1 MNYAAFRSIGAY
13 IPPRIMSNADF
24 EKIIDTT
31 DEWITKRTGIKER
44 RLAEKDEAPS
54 DLGTKAAEVAIS
66 RAGINKEDID
76 LIICATVTPDFLC
89 MPSTA
94 CLIASK
100 LNLPNIMAFD
110 VSAACTGFVYILG
123 IAKAFIES
131 GMKKNVLIIGAEKY
145 SSILN
150 YEDRTTCFIFGDG
163 AGAAIISA
171 TNDKSEAIIDVQCS
185 SDGTYEDLIKT
196 AGGGSKNP
204 CSQEVLDS
212 KMACI
217 SMKGNE
223 TFKLAV
229 KTLTSDVVKMLEK
242 HGLSNKDI
250 THFIPHQANYR
261 IIKAVGEALNINDE
275 QTVVTVD
282 KYGNTS
288 AASIPMAMNYAFEE
302 GRIKSGDTI
311 LFDAF
316 GGGLTW
322 GSALFKFSPKKNK
335 KWFNTTF

>member
-1 MNYAAFRSIGAY
+1 MTYAAFRSIGAY
-13 IPPRIMSNADF
+13 IPPKIMTNFDF

-44 RLAEKDEAPS
+44 RISEENEASS
-54 DLGTKAAEVAIS
+54 DLGARAAQVAID
-66 RAGINKEDID
+66 RANIAKEDID
-76 LIICATVTPDFLC
+76 LVICATVTPDYLC

-100 LNLPNIMAFD
+100 LDLPPVQAFD
-110 VSAACTGFVYILG
+110 ISAACTGFVYAVSM
-123 IAKAFIES
+123 AKAFIES

-145 SSILN
+145 TSILD
-150 YEDRTTCFIFGDG
+150 YTDRTTCFIFGDG

-171 TNDKSEAIIDVQCS
+171 TDKKEEAIVDVNCS
-185 SDGTYEDLIKT
+185 SDGNYDDLIKT
-196 AGGGSKNP
+196 AGGGSKHP
-204 CSQEVLDS
+204 CSQEVLDN

-217 SMKGNE
+217 RMKGNE

-229 KTLTSDVVKMLEK
+229 KTLTSDVQDMMEK
-242 HGLSNKDI
+242 HNITNEDI

-261 IIKAVGEALNINDE
+261 IISAVGKALGLNDE
-275 QTVVTVD
+275 QTVITVD

-288 AASIPMAMNYAFEE
+288 AASIPMAMNYAYEQ
-302 GRIKSGDTI
+302 GKVKAGDMI

-316 GGGLTW
+316 GAGLTW
-322 GSALFKFSPKKNK
+322 GSALFPFAPKQ
-335 KWFNTTF
+335 

>member
-1 MNYAAFRSIGAY
+1 MAYAAFRSIGAY
-13 IPPRIMSNADF
+13 IPPKVMTNFDF

-44 RLAEKDEAPS
+44 RIAEENEASS
-54 DLGTKAAEVAIS
+54 DLGARAAQVAID
-66 RAGINKEDID
+66 RAKFAKEDID
-76 LIICATVTPDFLC
+76 LVVCATVTPDYLC

-100 LNLPNIMAFD
+100 LDLPPVQAMDI
-110 VSAACTGFVYILG
+110 SAACTGFVYAVS
-123 IAKAFIES
+123 IAKAYIES

-145 SSILN
+145 TSILD
-150 YEDRTTCFIFGDG
+150 YTDRGTCFIFGDG

-171 TNDKSEAIIDVQCS
+171 TDKKEEAIVDVNCS
-185 SDGTYEDLIKT
+185 SDGNYDDLIKT
-196 AGGGSKNP
+196 AGGGSKHP
-204 CSQEVLDS
+204 CSQEVLDN

-217 SMKGNE
+217 RMKGNE

-229 KTLTSDVVKMLEK
+229 KTLTSDVKVMMEK
-242 HGLSNKDI
+242 HNLSNEDI
-250 THFIPHQANYR
+250 NHFIPHQANYR
-261 IIKAVGEALNINDE
+261 IIKAVGDALELKEE

-288 AASIPMAMNYAFEE
+288 AASIPMAMNYAYEQ
-302 GRIKSGDTI
+302 GKIKAGDNI

-316 GGGLTW
+316 GAGLTW
-322 GSALFKFSPKKNK
+322 GSAFFPFSPKN
-335 KWFNTTF
+335 

>member
-1 MNYAAFRSIGAY
+1 MTYAAFRSIGAY
-13 IPPRIMSNADF
+13 IPSKIMTNSDF
-24 EKIIDTT
+24 EKIIDTS

-44 RLAEKDEAPS
+44 RLAEENEVPS
-54 DLGTKAAEVAIS
+54 DLGARAAEVAIQ
-66 RAGINKEDID
+66 RAGIKKEERD
-76 LIICATVTPDFLC
+76 LIIYATVTPDFLC

-94 CLIASK
+94 CVIAAK

-110 VSAACTGFVYILG
+110 ISAACTGFVYSLS

-150 YEDRTTCFIFGDG
+150 YEDRNTCFIFGDG

-171 TNDKSEAIIDVQCS
+171 TNNKDEAIIDVECS
-185 SDGTYEDLIKT
+185 SDGNYEDLIKT
-196 AGGGSKNP
+196 PGGGSKNP
-204 CSQEVLDS
+204 CSQEVLDA
-212 KMACI
+212 KLACI
-217 SMKGNE
+217 TMKGNE

-229 KTLTSDVVKMLEK
+229 KTLTSDVIKMLEK
-242 HGLSNKDI
+242 HKLSNEDI

-261 IIKAVGEALNINDE
+261 IIKAVGEALNLTEE
-275 QTVVTVD
+275 QTVITVD

-302 GRIKSGDTI
+302 GRLKAGDTV

-322 GSALFKFSPKKNK
+322 GSALFKFSPKK
-335 KWFNTTF
+335 

>member
-1 MNYAAFRSIGAY
+1 MTYAAFRSIGAY
-13 IPPRIMSNADF
+13 IPPKIMTNADF

-44 RLAEKDEAPS
+44 RIAEDNEASS
-54 DLGTKAAEVAIS
+54 DLGARAAEQAIERS
-66 RAGINKEDID
+66 GLTKEDID
-76 LIICATVTPDFLC
+76 MVICATVTPDFLC

-100 LNLPNIMAFD
+100 LGLPPVMAYD
-110 VSAACTGFVYILG
+110 ISAACTGFVYAVS

-145 SSILN
+145 TSILN
-150 YEDRTTCFIFGDG
+150 YEDRGTCFIFGDG

-171 TNDKSEAIIDVQCS
+171 TDNISEAIVDVNCS
-185 SDGTYEDLIKT
+185 SDGNYDDLIKT
-196 AGGGSKNP
+196 PGGGSRTP
-204 CSQEVLDS
+204 CSQEVLDQ
-212 KMACI
+212 KLACI
-217 SMKGNE
+217 QMKGNE

-229 KTLTSDVVKMLEK
+229 KTLTADVQVMLKK
-242 HGLSNKDI
+242 HNLTNEDI
-250 THFIPHQANYR
+250 KHFIPHQANMR
-261 IIKAVGEALNINDE
+261 IISAVGKALGLTQE

-288 AASIPMAMNYAFEE
+288 AASIPMAMNYAYEQ
-302 GRIKSGDTI
+302 GRIKKGDTV

-316 GGGLTW
+316 GAGLTW
-322 GSALFKFSPKKNK
+322 GSALFPFSPN
-335 KWFNTTF
+335 N

>member
-1 MNYAAFRSIGAY
+1 MT
-13 IPPRIMSNADF
+13 NADF
-24 EKIIDTT
+24 EKIIDTS

-44 RLAEKDEAPS
+44 RISEKNEAPS
-54 DLGTKAAEVAIS
+54 DMGAKAAELAIQ

-76 LIICATVTPDFLC
+76 LVICATVTPDFLC

-94 CLIASK
+94 CVIASK
-100 LNLPNIMAFD
+100 LGLPPVMAYD
-110 VSAACTGFVYILG
+110 ISAACTGFVYATSV
-123 IAKAFIES
+123 AKAFIES

-145 SSILN
+145 TSILD
-150 YEDRTTCFIFGDG
+150 YTDRGTCFIFGDG

-171 TNDKSEAIIDVQCS
+171 TENKDEAIVDVNCS
-185 SDGTYEDLIKT
+185 SDGNYDDLIKT
-196 AGGGSKNP
+196 PGGGSLNP
-204 CSQEVLDS
+204 CSQEVLDA

-217 SMKGNE
+217 KMKGNE

-229 KTLTSDVVKMLEK
+229 KTLTSDVQVMMKK
-242 HGLSNKDI
+242 HNLSNDDI
-250 THFIPHQANYR
+250 DHFIPHQANYR
-261 IIKAVGEALNINDE
+261 IIKAVGDALGMNEE

-288 AASIPMAMNYAFEE
+288 AASIPMAMNYAYEQ
-302 GRIKSGDTI
+302 GKIKKGDMV

-322 GSALFKFSPKKNK
+322 GSALFKFSPN
-335 KWFNTTF
+335 N

>member
-1 MNYAAFRSIGAY
+1 MIYAAFRSIGAY
-13 IPPRIMSNADF
+13 IPPKIMTNADF

-44 RLAEKDEAPS
+44 RISEENEASS
-54 DLGTKAAEVAIS
+54 DLGARAAEVAIQ
-66 RAGINKEDID
+66 RAKINKEDID
-76 LIICATVTPDFLC
+76 LIICATVTPDYLC

-100 LNLPNIMAFD
+100 LNLPNLMAFD
-110 VSAACTGFVYILG
+110 VSAACTGFVYALSV
-123 IAKAFIES
+123 AKAFIES
-131 GMKKNVLIIGAEKY
+131 GMKKNVLIVGAETY
-145 SSILN
+145 TSILD
-150 YEDRTTCFIFGDG
+150 YTDRGTCFIFGDG

-171 TNDKSEAIIDVQCS
+171 TTNKDEAIIDINCS
-185 SDGTYEDLIKT
+185 SDGNYEDLIKT
-196 AGGGSKNP
+196 AGGGSKHP
-204 CSQEVLDS
+204 CSTEVLEN

-217 SMKGNE
+217 KMKGNE

-229 KTLTSDVVKMLEK
+229 KTLTSDVQVMMKK
-242 HGLSNKDI
+242 HNLSNEDI
-250 THFIPHQANYR
+250 NHFIPHQANYR
-261 IIKAVGEALNINDE
+261 IISAVGEALGFSEE

-288 AASIPMAMNYAFEE
+288 AASIPMAMNYAFEQ
-302 GRIKSGDTI
+302 GKIKKGDMV

-322 GSALFKFSPKKNK
+322 GSALFKFAPVE
-335 KWFNTTF
+335 

>member
-1 MNYAAFRSIGAY
+1 MTYAAFRSIGAY
-13 IPPRIMSNADF
+13 IPSKIMTNSDF
-24 EKIIDTT
+24 EKIIDTS

-44 RLAEKDEAPS
+44 RLAEENEVPS
-54 DLGTKAAEVAIS
+54 DLGARAAEVAIQ
-66 RAGINKEDID
+66 RAGIKKEEID

-94 CLIASK
+94 CVIAAK

-110 VSAACTGFVYILG
+110 ISAACTGFVYSLS

-150 YEDRTTCFIFGDG
+150 YEDRNTCFIFGDG

-171 TNDKSEAIIDVQCS
+171 TNNKDEAIIDVECS
-185 SDGTYEDLIKT
+185 SDGNYEDLIKT
-196 AGGGSKNP
+196 PGGGSKNP
-204 CSQEVLDS
+204 CSQEVLDA
-212 KMACI
+212 KLACI
-217 SMKGNE
+217 TMKGNE

-229 KTLTSDVVKMLEK
+229 KTLTSDVIKMLEK
-242 HGLSNKDI
+242 HKLSNEDI

-261 IIKAVGEALNINDE
+261 IIKAVGEALNLTEE
-275 QTVVTVD
+275 QTVITVD

-302 GRIKSGDTI
+302 GRLKAGDTV

-322 GSALFKFSPKKNK
+322 GSALFKFSPKK
-335 KWFNTTF
+335 

>member
-1 MNYAAFRSIGAY
+1 MTYAAFRSIGAY
-13 IPPRIMSNADF
+13 IPPKIMTNADF
-24 EKIIDTT
+24 EKIIDTS

-44 RLAEKDEAPS
+44 RLAEDNEASS
-54 DLGTKAAEVAIS
+54 DLGAKAANIAIQ
-66 RAGINKEDID
+66 RAGISKDDID
-76 LIICATVTPDFLC
+76 LIICATVTPDYLC

-131 GMKKNVLIIGAEKY
+131 GMKKNVLIVGAEKY

-163 AGAAIISA
+163 AGAAIISS
-171 TNDKSEAIIDVQCS
+171 TNDKNEAIIDVECS

-196 AGGGSKNP
+196 AGGGSKHP
-204 CSQEVLDS
+204 CSQEVLDA
-212 KMACI
+212 KMSCI
-217 SMKGNE
+217 AMKGNE

-229 KTLTSDVVKMLEK
+229 KTLTSDVIKMLEK
-242 HGLSNKDI
+242 HKLSNEDI

-261 IIKAVGEALNINDE
+261 IIKAVGEALNLSEE
-275 QTVVTVD
+275 QAVVTVD

-288 AASIPMAMNYAFEE
+288 AASIPMAMNFAFEQ

-322 GSALFKFSPKKNK
+322 GSALFKFSPKK
-335 KWFNTTF
+335 

>member
-1 MNYAAFRSIGAY
+1 MIYAAFRSIGAY
-13 IPPRIMSNADF
+13 IPPKIMTNADF

-31 DEWITKRTGIKER
+31 DEWITRRTGIKER
-44 RLAEKDEAPS
+44 RLAEKEEAPS
-54 DLGTKAAEVAIS
+54 DLGARAAELAIQ
-66 RAGINKEDID
+66 RANISKDEID
-76 LIICATVTPDFLC
+76 LIICATVTPDYLC

-100 LNLPNIMAFD
+100 IGITNVMAFD
-110 VSAACTGFVYILG
+110 VSAACTGFVYILN

-131 GMKKNVLIIGAEKY
+131 GLKKNVLIIGAEKY

-171 TNDKSEAIIDVQCS
+171 TNDKNEAIIDVSCS

-196 AGGGSKNP
+196 TGGGSKHP
-204 CSQEVLDS
+204 CSQEVLDA

-229 KTLTSDVVKMLEK
+229 KTLTSDVQEMMKR
-242 HGLSNKDI
+242 HNLSNEDI
-250 THFIPHQANYR
+250 NHFIPHQANYR
-261 IIKAVGEALNINDE
+261 IIKAVGEALNLTDE

-282 KYGNTS
+282 KYANTS
-288 AASIPMAMNYAFEE
+288 AASIPMAMNYAFEQ
-302 GRIKSGDTI
+302 GRIKAGDTV

-322 GSALFKFSPKKNK
+322 GSALFKFSPKK
-335 KWFNTTF
+335 